1 MKYTDIKSSLST
13 AEAAS
18 GASAKGLILLDG
30 GKTVPQGELEEYKA
44 VSPKNELYIS
54 GGNSVAFDLDT
65 TAYEDVLIGMR
76 SANSKTLTVQVIYD
90 KKSADI
96 TINSGTELY
105 YSILTALGEE
115 SLSGTVVIKNNTDGA
130 ILSLTNLK
138 TVAKENTV
146 SAAAPMMLSMF
157 TAPRAM
163 ALLAMTESDLSI
175 DEESVETATEEG
187 KITLSV
193 TTGSDV
199 SSLIIRDENGNE
211 LTPDEV
217 NSVVS
222 GDEIRWTVTLTE
234 TESGRYTY
242 SLEGAY
248 ENGYTNGDT
257 VEITVDVE
265 ITEPVP
271 EEPEIPSDETEDSG
285 KTDSFVELFDFLVS
299 LLKKLLSR
307 IFGVELV

>member
-1 MKYTDIKSSLST
+1 
-13 AEAAS
+13 
-18 GASAKGLILLDG
+18 
-30 GKTVPQGELEEYKA
+30 
-44 VSPKNELYIS
+44 
-54 GGNSVAFDLDT
+54 
-65 TAYEDVLIGMR
+65 
-76 SANSKTLTVQVIYD
+76 
-90 KKSADI
+90 
-96 TINSGTELY
+96 
-105 YSILTALGEE
+105 
-115 SLSGTVVIKNNTDGA
+115 
-130 ILSLTNLK
+130 
-138 TVAKENTV
+138 
-146 SAAAPMMLSMF
+146 MMLSMF

-163 ALLAMTESDLSI
+163 ALLAMAESDLSI

-222 GDEIRWTVTLTE
+222 GDEIRWTVTLTQ